1 AADEPRLDPEVR
13 VGTRLARQSL
23 PALRLLRGDAERQPV
38 GVADLA
44 GQQPGAT
51 RAAVAGLAAVREIE
65 AGAESGFEH
74 RLSRSDAQRPPVRLD
89 AYLVLVRAQTAEPL
103 VRARVRVRGRGLA
116 RGRALMMCCHRAR
129 LDSRAGEGQGAG
141 VFVNPPPEGIEQL
154 LRSAHIIAVVGLS
167 ANRTRPSH
175 GVARAMQRF
184 GYRIIPVTPA
194 AESILGEPA
203 VPSLDQLPE
212 VLGGDE
218 RVDIVDVFRRPEH
231 VAGIVSDCIRLELPA
246 LWLQEGVIDQAAA
259 ERAVE
264 AGIFTVMDRCIFKAR
279 AALR

>member
-1 AADEPRLDPEVR
+1 RGQPRDPAGERLDLDVLDAGDEPRLDPEVR
-13 VGTRLARQSL
+13 VRTRLAKQNL
-23 PALRLLRGDAERQPV
+23 PALRLLGGDAERQPV

-51 RAAVAGLAAVREIE
+51 RAAVAGLAALREIE

-116 RGRALMMCCHRAR
+116 RGRALMMCCHGAR

-154 LRSAHIIAVVGLS
+154 LRSAHIIAVVG
-167 ANRTRPSH
+167 
-175 GVARAMQRF
+175 
-184 GYRIIPVTPA
+184 
-194 AESILGEPA
+194 
-203 VPSLDQLPE
+203 
-212 VLGGDE
+212 
-218 RVDIVDVFRRPEH
+218 
-231 VAGIVSDCIRLELPA
+231 
-246 LWLQEGVIDQAAA
+246 
-259 ERAVE
+259 
-264 AGIFTVMDRCIFKAR
+264 
-279 AALR
+279 